1 MGNSLKR
8 KGKDG
13 KPRYTAI
20 YVDLQGKR
28 RSAGTFSSRKAADKA
43 WHEAEDKVAQGRG
56 GDPARGK
63 QTFRRY
69 VEEEWL
75 PHHVMEPTTR
85 EGYTYVIHRHIMPTF
100 ENMRMREIL
109 PSHVREWVS
118 KLTADGLSPR
128 NIQLTK
134 TILSSIFTTA
144 LNDGVVSLHACKGV
158 KTPTVPT
165 KPLEIVTPEQF
176 DTFYSC
182 LPDAVSKMLVE
193 LAIESGMRWGE
204 LAELRPK
211 DINLVTGI
219 VTVSRKVA
227 EISPK
232 FHPEGRRFL
241 IVDYPKDKEW
251 RRFKLSKP
259 LVVKL
264 KAFVQERSLS
274 EDDLLFPFPTVVDVD
289 GQDSETTSPEDL
301 GLTEPN
307 AAGRR
312 YQHGTLSA
320 YVAGKCRCAHCRG
333 AFAAYRAKRR
343 SEGKDRPRQGRT
355 WDTDGHIP
363 RRWFREQ
370 ILKPSLTQAQLEIDI
385 VMQALRHAHASW
397 LIAGGADLQVVKERL
412 GHGSI
417 KTTEKYLHTLPDSD
431 DSAVDAFMSIR
442 RRNA

>member
-8 KGKDG
+8 TGKHG

-20 YVDLQGKR
+20 YVDLHGKR
-28 RSAGTFSSRKAADKA
+28 RSAGTFSNKKAADRA

-69 VEEEWL
+69 VEDEWL

-85 EGYTYVIHRHIMPTF
+85 EGYYYSIHRHVMPTF
-100 ENMRMREIL
+100 ENMKMRDIL
-109 PSHVREWVS
+109 PSHVREWVT
-118 KLTADGLSPR
+118 KLTSDGLSPR
-128 NIQLTK
+128 NIQLNK

-144 LNDGVVSLHACKGV
+144 LNDGVVSLHACQGV

-176 DTFYSC
+176 DTFHAC
-182 LPDAVSKMLVE
+182 LPDTVSKMLVE
-193 LAIESGMRWGE
+193 VAIESGLRWGE
-204 LAELRPK
+204 LAELRPA
-211 DINLVTGI
+211 DINTITGI

-227 EISPK
+227 EINPK
-232 FHPEGRRFL
+232 FHPDGQRFL
-241 IVDYPKDKEW
+241 IVSYPKDKEW

-259 LVVKL
+259 LVTKL
-264 KAFVQERSLS
+264 KAFIKDRNLTQ
-274 EDDLLFPFPTVVDVD
+274 DDLLFPFPVIPQ
-289 GQDSETTSPEDL
+289 GHKPQDEQTQANAL

-307 AAGRR
+307 EAGRR
-312 YQHGTLSA
+312 YQHGTLSG
-320 YVAGKCRCAHCRG
+320 YGAGKCRCEFCRG
-333 AFAAYRAKRR
+333 ACATYRAKRR
-343 SEGKDRPRQGRT
+343 SEGKDRPRKGRA

-363 RRWFREQ
+363 RRWFREH
-370 ILKPSLTQAQLEIDI
+370 ILKPSLLQAQLEIDI
-385 VMQALRHAHASW
+385 VMHALRHAHASW

-442 RRNA
+442 RRNL